1 MAKRRIGL
9 TEKKI
14 EQMEKE
20 GRGQGT
26 GRIINLGLT
35 FRIFQATDCLQEE
48 KGGRRIESINFY
60 PSWNVIISMCWNG
73 TTLL

>member
-1 MAKRRIGL
+1 MCTKEDSVYGKETNRFNRKENRTDG
-9 TEKKI
+9 
-14 EQMEKE
+14 KE

-48 KGGRRIESINFY
+48 KGGRRIESINFIQ
-60 PSWNVIISMCWNG
+60 VG
-73 TTLL
+73 T

>member
-48 KGGRRIESINFY
+48 KGGRRIESINFIQ
-60 PSWNVIISMCWNG
+60 VG
-73 TTLL
+73 T